1 MHDGPWRQK
10 KISWELHA
18 SAAFSLSKNPSVV
31 WVQNSLSHVVSVRKN
46 DAARKKMQLRL
57 WPGTVL
63 AGLHQLGIFRYV
75 INLSEAEIYLGKL
88 RKADSTEKRE
98 QLTIILFSPR
108 QIGISL
114 CFTATKP

>member
-46 DAARKKMQLRL
+46 DAARKKNVAQ
-57 WPGTVL
+57 TL
-63 AGLHQLGIFRYV
+63 ARHCPSWTTSTRYIQV
-75 INLSEAEIYLGKL
+75 RNKFE
-88 RKADSTEKRE
+88 
-98 QLTIILFSPR
+98 
-108 QIGISL
+108 
-114 CFTATKP
+114 